1 MTTTTNTTFSM
12 DDLMALLTKEA
23 GLPESDRTSDP
34 AAGFVDVGLDSLAFL
49 AMQTALADDYGVEM
63 PDDKPDHYTF
73 GEIVDAVNSRL
84 SASGATAQAS

>member
-1 MTTTTNTTFSM
+1 MTTTFSL

-23 GLPESDRTSDP
+23 GLPEADQTTDP
-34 AAGFVDVGLDSLAFL
+34 SAGFADVGLDSLAFL

-73 GEIVDAVNSRL
+73 GEIVDTVNHWLRNRSL
-84 SASGATAQAS
+84 AAEAS

>member
-1 MTTTTNTTFSM
+1 MINTFSM

-23 GLPESDRTSDP
+23 GLPESDQTSDP
-34 AAGFVDVGLDSLAFL
+34 SAGFADVGLDSLAYL

-73 GEIVDAVNSRL
+73 GEIVDTVNRRL
-84 SASGATAQAS
+84 SNRSLAADAS

>member
-1 MTTTTNTTFSM
+1 MTTTFSM

-23 GLPESDRTSDP
+23 GLPESDQTSDP
-34 AAGFVDVGLDSLAFL
+34 SAAFADVGLDSLAFL

-73 GEIVDAVNSRL
+73 GEIVDTVNRRL
-84 SASGATAQAS
+84 DNRSLAADAS

>member
-1 MTTTTNTTFSM
+1 MTTTFSM

-23 GLPESDRTSDP
+23 GLPKSDQTSDP
-34 AAGFVDVGLDSLAFL
+34 SAGFIDVGLDSLAFL

-73 GEIVDAVNSRL
+73 GEIVETVKSRL
-84 SASGATAQAS
+84 GNRTVAAGAA

>member
-1 MTTTTNTTFSM
+1 MTTTTFSL

-23 GLPESDRTSDP
+23 GLPESDQTTDP
-34 AAGFVDVGLDSLAFL
+34 SAGFADVGLDSLAFL

-73 GEIVDAVNSRL
+73 GEIVDTVNSRVSNRSL
-84 SASGATAQAS
+84 AADAS